1 MLRYFNI
8 FLLLIFSLCTF
19 LGCASNVPA
28 DKQQSSKKSNSYTTS
43 FPTRDVSEQLQDIK
57 ESVIRISSTGIYRT
71 YAISGRLLTNSDLK
85 TVKIEEI
92 ATRSFTSNEST
103 AGTAISVYSD
113 KQNVVLLTNAH
124 VINYPDTLISYI
136 DKEGVPKQTFIQSVK
151 IKKSQN
157 NLVYDLP
164 NVGPFE
170 IIDFNEDSDLALLKV
185 SKRNFPNFNA
195 PSLPVIVGDPANLEW
210 GSFVYIIGYPKGYPM
225 ITRGIVSD
233 PGRGKYDD
241 FLTDALFNPGISG
254 GLIIATR
261 NDFRSFEWIGMT
273 NTASADLTKL
283 LVPDPL
289 KVSEYE
295 NFDIY
300 RDSIYVETKTNLTYG
315 ITQAIPM
322 KRIIEYLESNERELG
337 RMGFRLN
344 RFQLP

>member
-1 MLRYFNI
+1 M
-8 FLLLIFSLCTF
+8 LLLSLSLI
-19 LGCASNVPA
+19 LGCASNIPSERQEA
-28 DKQQSSKKSNSYTTS
+28 SKESKSYTTS
-43 FPTRDVSEQLQDIK
+43 FPTRDVSDQLQDIK

-71 YAISGRLLTNSDLK
+71 YVIKGRLLTKSDLQK
-85 TVKIEEI
+85 LDIEEV
-92 ATRSFTSNEST
+92 AFRSFTSNEST

-113 KQNVVLLTNAH
+113 NQTVVLLTNAH

-136 DKEGVPKQTFIQSVK
+136 DREGVSKQTFIQSVK
-151 IKKSQN
+151 IKKNQN

-164 NVGPFE
+164 NVGPFD

-185 SKRNFPNFNA
+185 RKRDFPNFNA
-195 PSLPVIVGDPANLEW
+195 PSLPIAVGNPADLEW
-210 GSFVYIIGYPKGYPM
+210 GSFVYILGYPKGYPM

-233 PGRGKYDD
+233 PGRNKYDD

-273 NTASADLTKL
+273 NTASADISKL

-289 KVSEYE
+289 KASEYE

-300 RDSIYVETKTNLTYG
+300 RDSIYVNTKTNLTYG

-322 KRIIEYLESNERELG
+322 KKIIEYLEENERELG
-337 RMGFRLN
+337 RVGFRLN
-344 RFQLP
+344 RFKLP

>member
-1 MLRYFNI
+1 MVRHANI
-8 FLLLIFSLCTF
+8 LLLLLSLSLI
-19 LGCASNVPA
+19 LGCASNIPSERQEA
-28 DKQQSSKKSNSYTTS
+28 SKESKSYTTS
-43 FPTRDVSEQLQDIK
+43 FPTRDVSDQLQDIK

-71 YAISGRLLTNSDLK
+71 YVIKGRLLTKSDLQK
-85 TVKIEEI
+85 LDIEEV
-92 ATRSFTSNEST
+92 AFRSFTSNEST

-113 KQNVVLLTNAH
+113 NQTVVLLTNAH

-136 DKEGVPKQTFIQSVK
+136 DREGVSKQTFIQSVK
-151 IKKSQN
+151 IKKNQN

-164 NVGPFE
+164 NVGPFD

-185 SKRNFPNFNA
+185 RKRDFPNFNA
-195 PSLPVIVGDPANLEW
+195 PSLPIAVGNPADLEW
-210 GSFVYIIGYPKGYPM
+210 GSFVYILGYPKGYPM

-233 PGRGKYDD
+233 PGRNKYDD

-273 NTASADLTKL
+273 NTASADISKL

-289 KVSEYE
+289 KASEYE

-300 RDSIYVETKTNLTYG
+300 RDSIYVNTKTNLTYG

-322 KRIIEYLESNERELG
+322 KKIIEYLEENERELG
-337 RMGFRLN
+337 RVGFRLN
-344 RFQLP
+344 RFKLP

>member
-1 MLRYFNI
+1 MVRHANI
-8 FLLLIFSLCTF
+8 LLLLLSLSLI
-19 LGCASNVPA
+19 LGCASNIPSERQEA
-28 DKQQSSKKSNSYTTS
+28 SKESKSYTTS
-43 FPTRDVSEQLQDIK
+43 FPTRDVSDQLQDIK

-71 YAISGRLLTNSDLK
+71 YVIKGRLLTKSDLQK
-85 TVKIEEI
+85 LDIEEV
-92 ATRSFTSNEST
+92 AFRSFTSNEST

-113 KQNVVLLTNAH
+113 NQTVVLLTNAH

-136 DKEGVPKQTFIQSVK
+136 DREGVSKQTFIQSVK
-151 IKKSQN
+151 IKKNQN

-164 NVGPFE
+164 NVGPFD

-185 SKRNFPNFNA
+185 RKRDFPNFNA
-195 PSLPVIVGDPANLEW
+195 PSLPIAVGNPADLEW
-210 GSFVYIIGYPKGYPM
+210 GSFVYILGYPKGYPM

-233 PGRGKYDD
+233 PGRNKYDD

-273 NTASADLTKL
+273 NTASADISKL

-289 KVSEYE
+289 KASEYE

-300 RDSIYVETKTNLTYG
+300 RDSIYVNTKTNLTYG

-322 KRIIEYLESNERELG
+322 KKIIEYLETNERELG
-337 RMGFRLN
+337 RVGFRLN
-344 RFQLP
+344 RFKLP